1 MPIFARRRLRAM
13 VDDISQLTTQA
24 KVNDLLS
31 RLESRNTRDAMAAEA
46 ELSMV
51 WAISQVADVTVE
63 PVAGNGRQPDAFSRD
78 LFGSGGAIVEVRAL
92 SDDSF
97 SGRKPMVRTANIL
110 ASTADRIAKRAGSH
124 LAFEFLDRSYWDRR
138 YHRERCVDPAFE
150 VSTGVEKLLRD
161 WIIRRQ
167 CSDGPHKLHVTDG
180 KTDLIITWSDV
191 PARER
196 PVFCRMPPVAYDL
209 EDNPVYKALKKKS
222 KQIGDAGSEHLRVVF
237 LFDAGCELLR
247 YIGRAA
253 SYVLERHG
261 EDIVRHA
268 LRKLSGIDI
277 VCVCSPFRD
286 WRVVLGPPREVVWN
300 VTCFDRRV
308 AVPESEYKRLEL
320 LATKLPRARFEGYQA
335 RQIHRRGGFFP
346 NAHGRYK
353 GTEMTMQGGAIR
365 VRISSRLLQE
375 YLAGRLDAER
385 FRSAAFA
392 NDDNLFKTWLEKGQT
407 IQGATF
413 ESGGVDEDDDYVV
426 LDFGADWG
434 ARSLRK

>member
-13 VDDISQLTTQA
+13 VEDISQLTTQA

-51 WAISQVADVTVE
+51 WAISQVADVAVE
-63 PVAGNGRQPDAFSRD
+63 PVGGNGRQPDVFSRD
-78 LFGSGGAIVEVRAL
+78 LFGSGSAFVEVRAL

-97 SGRKPMVRTANIL
+97 SGREPMVRTANIL
-110 ASTADRIAKRAGSH
+110 ASAADRIAKGAGSH

-138 YHRERCVDPAFE
+138 YCRERCVDPAFE
-150 VSTGVEKLLRD
+150 VSASVERLLRE
-161 WIIRRQ
+161 WIIRRKR
-167 CSDGPHKLHVTDG
+167 SDGPHELRVTDG
-180 KTDLIITWSDV
+180 KTDLIITWHDV
-191 PARER
+191 PAHER

-222 KQIGDAGSEHLRVVF
+222 KQIKGAGGGHLRVVF

-247 YIGRAA
+247 YIGRTA
-253 SYVLERHG
+253 SYVWERRG

-268 LRKLSGIDI
+268 LQKLSGIDI
-277 VCVCSPFRD
+277 VCVFSPFRD
-286 WRVVLGPPREVVWN
+286 QRVVLEPRREIVWN
-300 VTCFDRRV
+300 VTCFDRR
-308 AVPESEYKRLEL
+308 AIIPKREYNRLDL
-320 LATKLPRARFEGYQA
+320 LARRLPRTRFEGYQA
-335 RQIHRRGGFFP
+335 RQIHRRGGFLP
-346 NAHGRYK
+346 NAHGWYR
-353 GTEMTMQGGAIR
+353 GTTLTMQGGAMVI
-365 VRISSRLLQE
+365 RISSRLLQE

-385 FRSAAFA
+385 FRHAAFG

-413 ESGGVDEDDDYVV
+413 EAGGLDHDDDYVV
-426 LDFGADWG
+426 LELGPDWG
-434 ARSLRK
+434 AKPLRG